1 MNKKVLFP
9 VITLVLVAVAAFAA
23 YSMAKP
29 KSKTVAKVNGTVY
42 WLQKGFTINLAGG
55 QYATLTVALLL
66 PPSETV
72 PAASTTDP
80 PPTGIGSLTEEAV
93 LRAIITNDI
102 TDVPAGELLTHKGRD
117 GLEAKILKDINTQTD
132 TKVSAIYFTDLAV
145 Q

>member
-1 MNKKVLFP
+1 MNKKILFP
-9 VITLVLVAVAAFAA
+9 VITLVLVVVAAYAA

-29 KSKTVAKVNGTVY
+29 KPKVTTKINGSIY
-42 WLQKGFTINLAGG
+42 WLQKGFTLNIAGG

-66 PPSETV
+66 PPTETV
-72 PAASTTDP
+72 PVASTTDP

-102 TDVPAGELLTHKGRD
+102 TDVPASELLTRKGRE
-117 GLEAKILKDINTQTD
+117 GLESELLKDINKQTD
-132 TKVSAIYFTDLAV
+132 TKVTAIYFTDLAV